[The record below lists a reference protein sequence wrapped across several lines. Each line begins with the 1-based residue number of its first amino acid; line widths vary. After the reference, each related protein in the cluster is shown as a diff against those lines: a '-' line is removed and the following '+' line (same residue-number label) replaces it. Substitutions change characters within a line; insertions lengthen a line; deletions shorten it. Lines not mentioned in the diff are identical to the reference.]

1 MGKEDTPLQMDM
13 FSGELVDNRTR
24 QQKRQ
29 DKAREQPKQIEM
41 FSQREIAQFGVNPNP
56 LMPLSPNTRL
66 LLIPEDPRTEEEI
79 EQGRQQEAEKRT
91 VQMFAEPPPVQE
103 TKPAE
108 NADAEPVPDTTTL
121 AIVPRG
127 VQTKNWDS
135 QHISSR
141 SSAARNRA
149 LALDCET
156 STDII

>member
-29 DKAREQPKQIEM
+29 DKAREQPRQIEM

-79 EQGRQQEAEKRT
+79 EQDRQQEAEKRT
-91 VQMFAEPPPVQE
+91 ARMFAETPPAQK
-103 TKPAE
+103 TKPPE
-108 NADAEPVPDTTTL
+108 NADAELVPDTTTL
-121 AIVPRG
+121 ALVPRG
-127 VQTKNWDS
+127 VVAVVVYGYFS
-135 QHISSR
+135 QI
-141 SSAARNRA
+141 
-149 LALDCET
+149 
-156 STDII
+156 